1 MCATTKQRLF
11 TPDSSENSVP
21 DLIVVRGEASSHV
34 LSFCF
39 LRFDDIFCIRLHKDY
54 GIIAFFCHE
63 HCLNSILYCGEAF
76 MTASHSPP
84 APDSV
89 GDEKKAKAAFQLD
102 GITIGSISL
111 FLSFLGSSLTI
122 PYLQSQRDKLGCDVM
137 CYGSMQSARS
147 GLSMVGLVLVGRLS
161 DRIGRTKMMWIGLF
175 ASLFSYATNIY
186 GTDMTSMWLALIPSA
201 LLNHNFNVMKALFA
215 DYSSDYGYSESQ
227 RASAIGKLG
236 MVAGLSFM
244 LGPMLGTSVLG
255 SYLHTTYAAV
265 SLTILS
271 GSMLL
276 LLPVSNSESNSAK
289 NAAQPVKAT
298 QPISLLS
305 IKENIVS
312 FFYMPAIQSPG
323 ARLLLF
329 MRCFMA
335 LAFHIFMTIWTVSL
349 KKRFDFAAK
358 DHAYFMGWI
367 GLWYAVSQGLLA
379 RLLIRFCAEDPTWLI
394 LMCAVCLG
402 LGRMWAMMTSSLV
415 MVYAIMACVIIALG
429 VINTTIS
436 TDCSRLA
443 GKDQV
448 GGLFGVFEAVEG
460 FSGLIGP
467 SLGGLL
473 FNANPHL
480 PLASVVAAYA
490 CVCIGIV
497 LYYRK
502 YIVQLGHTSTD
513 DKQKDD

>member
-1 MCATTKQRLF
+1 MTT
-11 TPDSSENSVP
+11 
-21 DLIVVRGEASSHV
+21 
-34 LSFCF
+34 
-39 LRFDDIFCIRLHKDY
+39 
-54 GIIAFFCHE
+54 
-63 HCLNSILYCGEAF
+63 
-76 MTASHSPP
+76 SHSPP
-84 APDSV
+84 ASDTAAE
-89 GDEKKAKAAFQLD
+89 DETKLKAAFQLD

-122 PYLQSQRDKLGCDVM
+122 PYLQSQRDKLGCNVL

-161 DRIGRTKMMWIGLF
+161 DRIGRTKVMWIGLF
-175 ASLFSYATNIY
+175 ASLFSYAVNIY
-186 GTDMTSMWLALIPSA
+186 GTDLTSMWLALIPVA

-215 DYSSDYGYSESQ
+215 DYCSNYGYSESQ

-255 SYLHTTYAAV
+255 SYLNTTYVAV
-265 SLTILS
+265 ILTLLS

-276 LLPVSNSESNSAK
+276 FLPVSNSESNSVK
-289 NAAQPVKAT
+289 NTAQPIKTT
-298 QPISLLS
+298 QQPVSQLS
-305 IKENIVS
+305 IKESIVS

-335 LAFHIFMTIWTVSL
+335 LAFYVFMTIWTVSL
-349 KKRFDFAAK
+349 KKRFDFGAK

-394 LMCAVCLG
+394 LMCSMCLG
-402 LGRMWAMMTSSLV
+402 LGRIWAMMTSSLV

-448 GGLFGVFEAVEG
+448 GGLYGVFEAVEG
-460 FSGLIGP
+460 FAGLIGP
-467 SLGGLL
+467 SIGGLL
-473 FNANPHL
+473 FTVNPHL

-502 YIVQLGHTSTD
+502 HIVQLGQTSVD
-513 DKQKDD
+513 DKQKED